1 MAFTNAQMWDYL
13 RSHNTNFANIT
24 SKATADLF
32 TDRGFEALKT
42 TNPNAINE
50 FFNLSMRVAFQKVNV
65 ENVKNPL
72 EGIGLVEK
80 YDTPNG
86 GLVQRMTIHSLKPTS
101 PLYKNLQDGQ
111 SVDAWKI
118 RKPVAREY
126 LYQQNFD
133 YQSYV
138 TLQDFQ
144 IKQIFIAETG
154 MASFVAGVMKSLAN
168 GYVKQSYA
176 NTLECLSTA
185 INSTDY
191 PLKGSQKIALA
202 SWTATPTAAELKDL
216 VLQLKEIAT
225 AITTSPSTDAYNAG
239 DFDTAY
245 NPDDFVVL
253 MRAGIRNQID
263 VNVELGAFNPDRLSI
278 PFEVHEVQ
286 NFGGLI
292 PYYTDENNQ
301 DYRMYPMYSSVT
313 GEMIGYSLTEGKTGT
328 TADFAESDIWF
339 QDPNADV
346 LAVVAQKGLLFE
358 NIQNPYSV
366 VPAPYNPAGL
376 YTTYWA
382 SSPNNAIVTDYTYGL
397 VLILKPS
404 TLRSAPVVEDP
415 NKKVTTSTKKST
427 K

>member
-24 SKATADLF
+24 SKATSDLF
-32 TDRGFEALKT
+32 TARGFEALKT
-42 TNPNAINE
+42 TNPEAIND

-72 EGIGLVEK
+72 ERAGIVER
-80 YDTPNG
+80 YDTPTG

-101 PLYKNLQDGQ
+101 PLYKDLTNGS
-111 SVDAWKI
+111 SVDQQKI
-118 RKPVAREY
+118 RKAIAKEY

-144 IKQIFIAETG
+144 IKTIFISEYG
-154 MASFVAGVMKSLAN
+154 MTDFIAGVMKSLAN

-176 NTLECLSTA
+176 NELDCLNAA

-191 PLKGSQKIALA
+191 PLKDSQKIALA
-202 SWTATPTAAELKDL
+202 SWTDAGPTAAELTDL
-216 VLQLKEIAT
+216 VRNIQDIES
-225 AITTSPSTDAYNAG
+225 AIETSPSTDAFNAG
-239 DFDTAY
+239 NFDTAY
-245 NPDDFVVL
+245 EPEDFVVL
-253 MRAGIRNQID
+253 MRAGIKNRIKL
-263 VNVELGAFNPDRLSI
+263 NVEMGAFHPDKLDLKMA
-278 PFEVHEVQ
+278 VHEVQ

-292 PYYTDENNQ
+292 PYYTDENQQ

-339 QDPNADV
+339 LDPNADV
-346 LAVVAQKGLLFE
+346 LAVIAQKGLLFE

-366 VPAPYNPAGL
+366 VPAPYNAAGL

-397 VLILKPS
+397 IAILKPS
-404 TLRSAPVVEDP
+404 TTRSIKTDGT
-415 NKKVTTSTKKST
+415 KSTKKST